1 MDTQHE
7 HVSLLDLYGLRDWCE
22 AHGFEIEDV
31 APQEATITDRDAG
44 SIWSLY
50 QVEAWVQIKGL
61 IFEDTR
67 PTQALCLSLMR
78 LHDRLLGCR
87 FGRDAHNNLCLLSD
101 VFPHDQTGEGIGAA
115 VTQMQWIVNSTH
127 GLLRRVQET
136 GIAADE
142 DDIDNAFKSEDAP
155 PVH

>member
-1 MDTQHE
+1 MDTHE
-7 HVSLLDLYGLRDWCE
+7 RASLFDLPGLPDWCE
-22 AHGFEIEDV
+22 AHGFEIEEV
-31 APQEATITDRDAG
+31 APQEATVTDTKGG

-78 LHDRLLGCR
+78 LHSRLLGCR
-87 FGRDAHNNLCLLSD
+87 FGMDADNNLCLLSD

-115 VTQMQWIVNSTH
+115 VTQMQWIVDNTH

-142 DDIDNAFKSEDAP
+142 DDIDDAFESDDSP
-155 PVH
+155 PLH